1 MYLYVSQESPGS
13 HSGKHEVNSASNSI
27 SLKGPMKIEGVLK
40 KFFGVLKQGNGNLS
54 DHFSDDLKEL

>member
-54 DHFSDDLKEL
+54 DHF